1 MQLRSA
7 RLCLD
12 CEELHEDAQC
22 PVCTSEAFVYIT
34 RWIPVD
40 ARRTRKRPVPRP
52 ANSPR
57 VSQFVKGGAVG
68 LAVLAAA
75 RWLLHPPADDAR
87 GRTGAPD
94 AAAGGASRAGD
105 ADSPG
110 SPDGADLID
119 GDESMDDPLA

>member
-12 CEELHEDAQC
+12 CEELHEDPQC

-40 ARRTRKRPVPRP
+40 ARRTRKRTVPRP
-52 ANSPR
+52 SSRPR
-57 VSQFVKGGAVG
+57 VSHVVGGGAVG

-75 RWLLHPPADDAR
+75 RWLLQSSSESPSPVPRSGRPSNEGSGDAESGDPGDVDR
-87 GRTGAPD
+87 LED
-94 AAAGGASRAGD
+94 AGD
-105 ADSPG
+105 DS
-110 SPDGADLID
+110 L
-119 GDESMDDPLA
+119 E